1 MFQFGHAHWTLL
13 LLAALWSLSLANRP
27 WSSLGRSKP
36 KEELDPNV
44 RDWGDYSDLPSG
56 TDQGPEQEQTRRDS
70 NRGVKEASSSLAPE
84 LDFLA
89 EFEGKSDKLS
99 SCCVSVC
106 PFTYSTNNITLPSR

>member
-13 LLAALWSLSLANRP
+13 LLALLWSLSLANRP

-44 RDWGDYSDLPSG
+44 RNWGDYSDLTFG
-56 TDQGPEQEQTRRDS
+56 TDQGPKPDQTRRDR
-70 NRGVKEASSSLAPE
+70 NRGVEEASSSLAPE

-106 PFTYSTNNITLPSR
+106 LFTNSTNNITLPSR

>member
-1 MFQFGHAHWTLL
+1 MDA
-13 LLAALWSLSLANRP
+13 
-27 WSSLGRSKP
+27 
-36 KEELDPNV
+36 NV

-56 TDQGPEQEQTRRDS
+56 TDQGPGLDQTRRDS
-70 NRGVKEASSSLAPE
+70 NRGVEEASSSLAPE

-106 PFTYSTNNITLPSR
+106 PFTYCTNNITLPSR

>member
-13 LLAALWSLSLANRP
+13 LLASLWSLSLANRP

-44 RDWGDYSDLPSG
+44 RNWGDYSDLPFG
-56 TDQGPEQEQTRRDS
+56 TDQGPKPDQTRRDR
-70 NRGVKEASSSLAPE
+70 NRGVEEASSSLAPE